1 MHSLIFG
8 YGDFGTV
15 VVIRRMIWPGGC
27 SIGVYGKVITNEI
40 CCDVVIVSRVGCVVV
55 IDWRDTVSYI
65 YITKV
70 FWLYVW

>member
-1 MHSLIFG
+1 MFLVILVTSG
-8 YGDFGTV
+8 Y
-15 VVIRRMIWPGGC
+15 C

-55 IDWRDTVSYI
+55 IDWGDTVSYI